1 MCIFI
6 KLTRCWQIGSK
17 ITENKRLLKQQE
29 VHKKEQV
36 ELQEEVER
44 RHGDTVRLQADLDA
58 TRQAVREHQVELQT
72 LQREKHALETEL
84 ERVKRELADNADRNP
99 VLLEQIQVTPLNL
112 GTLSCSDHVQQ

>member
-1 MCIFI
+1 MW
-6 KLTRCWQIGSK
+6 CWQIGSK

-44 RHGDTVRLQADLDA
+44 RHSDTVCLQADLDA

-99 VLLEQIQVTPLNL
+99 VLLEQIQVTPLNW